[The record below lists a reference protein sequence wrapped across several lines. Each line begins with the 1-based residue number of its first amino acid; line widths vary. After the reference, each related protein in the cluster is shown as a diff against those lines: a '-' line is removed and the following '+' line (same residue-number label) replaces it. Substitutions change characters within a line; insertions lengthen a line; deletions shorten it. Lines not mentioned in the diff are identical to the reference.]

1 MSYLVLF
8 IDENKFMQFV
18 SLKLTESKLMNIFLK
33 M

>member
-8 IDENKFMQFV
+8 INENKFVHFV
-18 SLKLTESKLMNIFLK
+18 SFKLTESKLMNIFLK